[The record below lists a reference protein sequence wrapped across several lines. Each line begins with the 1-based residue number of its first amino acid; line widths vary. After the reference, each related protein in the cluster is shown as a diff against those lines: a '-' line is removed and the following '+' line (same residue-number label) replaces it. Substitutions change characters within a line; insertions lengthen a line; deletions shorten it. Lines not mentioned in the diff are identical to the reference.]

1 MADDLYDISR
11 LELGSLVPSPR
22 AVDLA
27 PVVRAALAAVGDV
40 GLGAA
45 DDVASLVEVAVPPGL
60 RVVADP
66 RRLEQVVANLV
77 ENALRFGR
85 PPVEVDARA
94 VAGAVTL
101 TVRDHGDGVQPALVP
116 TLFSEL
122 RPLTGRPRRSA
133 ASGLGLALVR
143 GLVEAMGG
151 RVRYEAPASGGAT
164 FVVTLP
170 RG

>member
-1 MADDLYDISR
+1 VGTVGGVG
-11 LELGSLVPSPR
+11 E
-22 AVDLA
+22 AVNHVD
-27 PVVRAALAAVGDV
+27 
-40 GLGAA
+40 
-45 DDVASLVEVAVPPGL
+45 VAVPPGV

-85 PPVEVDARA
+85 LPVEVDARA
-94 VAGAVTL
+94 IAEGVAL
-101 TVRDHGDGVQPALVP
+101 TVRDHGDGVPPALLP
-116 TLFSEL
+116 TLFSQL

-151 RVRYEAPASGGAT
+151 RVRYEAPAAGGAT
-164 FVVTLP
+164 FAVTLP